1 MIPYIVPPY
10 GLRWLARKSWKFRH
24 WYYLIVVDTPWRIHC
39 ERSGWMWEHNWPCYW
54 DYWDDVV
61 PGGMDSFTSEWEF
74 EDCYW
79 LRVVE

>member
-1 MIPYIVPPY
+1 
-10 GLRWLARKSWKFRH
+10 
-24 WYYLIVVDTPWRIHC
+24 
-39 ERSGWMWEHNWPCYW
+39 MWEHNWPCYW